1 MITRTFRRLTIPL
14 AAIFC
19 IPIATQAKVTRVEIT
34 SRAPITGTFG
44 AAGRYELITGRFFGE
59 VDPKDPKNAIITDLK
74 LAPRDARGLV
84 DYSATFQIAKPV
96 DMSKASGFLLYDVP
110 NRGNGRAEGNA
121 DGHINVVSGWQ
132 GDIPDNPRQQ
142 TMTVPVARHP
152 DGSPVT
158 GPVVVRLLN
167 MPKGASTVAM
177 TGGIGAGTPRP
188 APLSL
193 DTKKAKLIRRS
204 SDRDPGTVIPAGDWA
219 FADCSSTPFPGK
231 PDAGHVCLKAGFDPA
246 YAYEVTYT
254 AKDPLV
260 LGLGFAAT
268 RDLNT
273 FLRYSPGAAGAPNPV
288 AGQVKWALARGVSQS
303 GNYLRTYLN
312 LGFNQGEDGKV
323 VFDGMNPHIAGRQ
336 VPLNIRFGV
345 PGGASSLYDAGS
357 EGALWWARYDD
368 KVRGLGT
375 TSLLDRCNATKT
387 CPKIIETFGSTEFWG
402 LRMSPDLIGTDAKAD
417 LPLPANVRRYFLA
430 GTTHGGGPG
439 GFDVIARDAKGTGQ
453 CNLPANPNPQ
463 SDETRALM
471 KALAIWVA
479 KGTEPPLSN
488 YPTLAKGDLVL
499 PTSQSLGFPTIPGA
513 PSPDGKF
520 LDFFVYDYGP
530 GYIRKDTSGLMTKAP
545 PAITYGLVPSRAP
558 RVDSDGNETSGIRS
572 VQLQAPLGTYVGWNV
587 QATGYY
593 AGQQCG
599 FTGGFIPFEATKAE
613 RLASGDPRPS
623 LEERY
628 ASHADY
634 VARVKTASV
643 SLVSQGYLLQDD
655 ADRLVAQAQASN
667 VLKGR

>member
-1 MITRTFRRLTIPL
+1 MIRRVATAFSILLALAAPL
-14 AAIFC
+14 AA
-19 IPIATQAKVTRVEIT
+19 QAKVTKVEIT
-34 SRAPITGTFG
+34 SRALMAGTFG

-59 VDPKDPKNAIITDLK
+59 VDPKDPRNAIITDLK
-74 LAPRDARGLV
+74 LAPRNARGLV
-84 DYSATFQIAKPV
+84 EYSATFQIAKPV
-96 DMSKASGFLLYDVP
+96 DMGAASGFLLYDVP
-110 NRGNGRAEGNA
+110 NRGNGRAAGNA

-132 GDIPDNPRQQ
+132 GDIPASPNQQ
-142 TMTVPVARHP
+142 TMSVPVARNA

-167 MPKGASTVAM
+167 MPRGASTVAM
-177 TGGIGAGTPRP
+177 TGGIGAGVPRP

-193 DTKKAKLIRRS
+193 DSAKAKPIRRS
-204 SDRDPGTVIPAGDWA
+204 SDRDPGTVIPANDWA
-219 FADCSSTPFPGK
+219 FADCSATPFPGK
-231 PDAGHVCLKAGFDPA
+231 PDSGHVCLKGGFDPA
-246 YAYEVTYT
+246 NAYEVTYT

-273 FLRYSPGAAGAPNPV
+273 FLRYSKGTAEAPNPV

-312 LGFNQGEDGKV
+312 LGFNQGEDGKI
-323 VFDGMNPHIAGRQ
+323 VFDGVNPHIAGRQ

-357 EGALWWARYDD
+357 EGALWWTRYDD

-402 LRMSPDLIGTDAKAD
+402 LRMSPNLVGTDAKAD
-417 LPLPANVRRYFLA
+417 LPLPANVRRYFFA

-439 GFDVIARDAKGTGQ
+439 GFDVVAREAKGTGQ
-453 CNLPANPNPQ
+453 CSLPANPNPQ

-471 KALAIWVA
+471 RALADWVA
-479 KGTEPPLSN
+479 KDKAPPPSS

-499 PTSQSLGFPTIPGA
+499 PTSQTLGFPVIPGA

-520 LDFFVYDYGP
+520 LDFYVYDFGP
-530 GYIRKDTSGLMTKAP
+530 GYIAKDTSGVMTKVP
-545 PAITYGLVPSRAP
+545 PGIRYGLVPSLAP
-558 RVDSDGNETSGIRS
+558 RVDADGNETAGIRS

-613 RLASGDPRPS
+613 RMARNDPRPS

-628 ASHADY
+628 ASHDAY
-634 VARVKTASV
+634 VAKVKAAAT
-643 SLVSQGYLLQDD
+643 SLVSDGYLLQDD